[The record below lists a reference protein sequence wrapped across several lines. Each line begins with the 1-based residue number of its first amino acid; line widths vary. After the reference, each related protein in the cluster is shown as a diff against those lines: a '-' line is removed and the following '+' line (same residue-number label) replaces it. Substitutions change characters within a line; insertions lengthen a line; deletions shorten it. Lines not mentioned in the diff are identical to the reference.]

1 MSVANQKTITVI
13 ICAYTEDRWDDLIS
27 SVSSVK
33 AQSQLPAQVI
43 VVIDHNS
50 RLFERAREQFPA
62 VLVIENQDER
72 GLSGARNTG
81 IAAANGEVIAF
92 MDEDATADRDWL
104 KLLDENFSDPQVM
117 GVGGSIIPNWENGRP
132 HWFPREFDWVVGCTY
147 IGLPEQTAPV
157 RNLIGCNMSFRR
169 EVFES
174 VGLFRNGIGRVGTI
188 PVGCEETEICIRARQ
203 KWNDRN
209 FIFEPRAS
217 VLHRVPEKR
226 KKFEY
231 FRSRCYGEGISK
243 ALISRFVGQKDG
255 TQSEWTYTLN
265 TLPRGFFRG
274 LADLFRGDFAGV
286 LRALAIFSG
295 LFITTLGF
303 LVGKFSK
310 SQIDT
315 KTVPVLQK
323 PAANI

>member
-1 MSVANQKTITVI
+1 MLRFTVI
-13 ICAYTEDRWDDLIS
+13 ICAYTEDRWADLIS
-27 SVSSVK
+27 SVSSVRT
-33 AQSQLPAQVI
+33 QSYPPDQII
-43 VVIDHNS
+43 VVIDHNR
-50 RLFERAREQFPA
+50 RLWDRARAQFPDIT
-62 VLVIENQDER
+62 LLENNDER

-81 IAAANGEVIAF
+81 IAAATGDIIAF
-92 MDEDATADRDWL
+92 MDEDAIANPDWL
-104 KLLDENFSDPQVM
+104 NLLNENFADPKVM
-117 GVGGSIIPNWENGRP
+117 GVGGPIIPQWENGRP
-132 HWFPREFDWVVGCTY
+132 AWFPGEFDWVVGCTY

-169 EVFES
+169 EVFE
-174 VGLFRNGIGRVGTI
+174 GIGIFRNGIGRVGAI

-203 KWNDRN
+203 KWTDGN

-217 VLHRVPEKR
+217 VLHTVPEKR

-265 TLPRGFFRG
+265 VLPRGVLRG
-274 LADLFRGDFAGV
+274 FGDLLRGDFAGIQ
-286 LRALAIFSG
+286 RAFAIVAG
-295 LFITTLGF
+295 LLITTSGF

-310 SQIDT
+310 TYVDT
-315 KTVPVLQK
+315 SDVPMLAKVSVIEQL
-323 PAANI
+323 

>member
-1 MSVANQKTITVI
+1 MLNFTVI

-33 AQSQLPAQVI
+33 SQTLQPAEII
-43 VVIDHNS
+43 VVIDHNQ
-50 RLFERAREQFPA
+50 RLFERTRAQFSGII
-62 VLVIENQDER
+62 LLENNNER
-72 GLSGARNTG
+72 GLSGARNTA
-81 IAAANGEVIAF
+81 IAVARGDILVF
-92 MDEDATADRDWL
+92 MDEDAVANPNWL
-104 KLLDENFSDPQVM
+104 ELLNENFTDPHVM

-132 HWFPREFDWVVGCTY
+132 AWFPREFDWVVGCTY

-169 EVFES
+169 EIFEGVGVF
-174 VGLFRNGIGRVGTI
+174 RHGIGRVGTI

-203 KWNDRN
+203 KWTDGN
-209 FIFEPRAS
+209 FIFEPRAQ
-217 VLHRVPEKR
+217 VLHNVPEKR

-265 TLPRGFFRG
+265 VLPLGVLRG
-274 LADLFRGDFAGV
+274 LGDLLHGDVAG
-286 LRALAIFSG
+286 LQRALAIIAG
-295 LFITTLGF
+295 LLITTYGF

-310 SQIDT
+310 SQVDT
-315 KTVPVLQK
+315 SAAPVLVK
-323 PAANI
+323 AS